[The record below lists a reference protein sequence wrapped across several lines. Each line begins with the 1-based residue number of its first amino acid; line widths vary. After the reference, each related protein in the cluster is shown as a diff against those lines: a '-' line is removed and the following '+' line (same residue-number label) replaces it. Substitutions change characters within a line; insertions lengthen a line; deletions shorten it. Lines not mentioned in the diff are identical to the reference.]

1 MMDYLLVTGFDV
13 CGEVPD
19 DGLPPGVG
27 GAGDAAGGAVVPGVG
42 GAGDCRTW
50 PCTLICNVGTR
61 DIPVSNIIDNPIT
74 NNFDILCVLRLC

>member
-1 MMDYLLVTGFDV
+1 
-13 CGEVPD
+13 
-19 DGLPPGVG
+19 
-27 GAGDAAGGAVVPGVG
+27 VVPGVG